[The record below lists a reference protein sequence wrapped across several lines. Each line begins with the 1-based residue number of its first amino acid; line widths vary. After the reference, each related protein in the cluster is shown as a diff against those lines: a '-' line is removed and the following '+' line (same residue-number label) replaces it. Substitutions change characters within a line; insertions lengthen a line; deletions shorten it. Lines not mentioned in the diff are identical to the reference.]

1 MREATVIP
9 PGGGEVIG
17 DSPERRVEILCDDE
31 ALSATCAR
39 FAAGRAGADLHV
51 HRHHNDIFYV
61 LEGELTVMLGLDG
74 EHVAVPAGTVALV
87 PPLVVHGF
95 RNASDADAR
104 YLNFHAPGRRFA
116 DYLRALRDGRTF
128 TYDQEPPPADG
139 GRPTGLAV
147 VGGPAVDVEEI
158 VVREVSVA
166 AGAGTA
172 AAQRSASSC
181 SASTSWTASSSS
193 PPATASC
200 ARRRARGRRCP
211 PAPRTSSRSRRQ
223 CASSSC
229 AHPGRR
235 LRFVIRAKRG
245 ARR

>member
-1 MREATVIP
+1 MHEATVIP

-31 ALSATCAR
+31 ALNATWSR

-74 EHVAVPAGTVALV
+74 EHVVVPAGTVALV

-116 DYLRALRDGRTF
+116 DYMRGLRDGRPF

-147 VGGPAVDVEEI
+147 VGGSVVDVEEI
-158 VVREVSVA
+158 VVREVSAA

-172 AAQRSASSC
+172 AARREQLQCFYVLDGELVLAAGDRELRA
-181 SASTSWTASSSS
+181 AAGAWVQV
-193 PPATASC
+193 PAGAAYELSFPAA
-200 ARRRARGRRCP
+200 ARYLELR
-211 PAPRTSSRSRRQ
+211 APR
-223 CASSSC
+223 
-229 AHPGRR
+229 
-235 LRFVIRAKRG
+235 
-245 ARR
+245 